1 MNKKRLQLGMIG
13 CGVVGTAVANLVS
26 DTTLNSFNEIVGL
39 KSILVKNPTK
49 ERTNLLMTQNFVSD
63 INKIVEDDEITIVIE
78 LMGGE
83 NPAFDYISRCL
94 KSGKHVITANK
105 EVISKKGSELV
116 SIAKHSGRELK
127 YEASVGGGIPILS
140 SLSNDF
146 SANPIQGIRAI
157 INGTTN
163 YILTRMDNE
172 ESSFEDVLKDAQN
185 LGYAESDP
193 SDDIEGTDA
202 VYKLSI
208 LTRLAFDVAPTTSDI
223 HKEGIN
229 GIKQK
234 EFRYSREL
242 GFTIKLIASAQKR
255 SDTLLLRVHPALIPK
270 EIPMANVNGAFNMVE
285 IDGGL
290 TGPLWFQG
298 AGAGPNPTASA
309 VLSDLMSILEGRNTI
324 DQTIVNNHTELLQL
338 APMDDYRCRYY
349 LRVTVNDKPGVLAAL
364 ATILGERDISILSVL
379 QKDTDSKLKHADLVI
394 MTHEAKEKNMKT
406 AVSEIKGLSDVI
418 NLDSLLRVEEYS

>member
-26 DTTLNSFNEIVGL
+26 DTTLNSFNEIVDL

-49 ERTNLLMTQNFVSD
+49 ERTNLLTTQNFVSD

-116 SIAKHSGRELK
+116 SIAKHAGRELK

-208 LTRLAFDVAPTTSDI
+208 LTRLAFGVAPTTSDI
-223 HKEGIN
+223 HKEGIT

-255 SDTLLLRVHPALIPK
+255 SDKLLLRVHPALIPK

-349 LRVTVNDKPGVLAAL
+349 LRVTVNDKAGVLAAL

-379 QKDTDSKLKHADLVI
+379 QKDTDSKLQHADLVI
-394 MTHEAKEKNMKT
+394 MTHEAKEKNMKA
-406 AVSEIKGLSDVI
+406 AVSEIKALSDVI

>member
-26 DTTLNSFNEIVGL
+26 DTTLNSFNEIVDL

-49 ERTNLLMTQNFVSD
+49 ERTNLLTTQNFVSD

-116 SIAKHSGRELK
+116 SIAKHAGRELK

-208 LTRLAFDVAPTTSDI
+208 LTRLAFGVAPTTSDI

-255 SDTLLLRVHPALIPK
+255 SDKLLLRVHPALIPK

-298 AGAGPNPTASA
+298 AGAGPTSSA
-309 VLSDLMSILEGRNTI
+309 LISDLCSILKGDIKYPFGVSHSLRKKINKFDLSVRVCSSYLRIEVKDQSGVLSSITNLFAKNKI
-324 DQTIVNNHTELLQL
+324 SIKNLIQL
-338 APMDDYRCRYY
+338 P
-349 LRVTVNDKPGVLAAL
+349 DKKKKK
-364 ATILGERDISILSVL
+364 ATIII
-379 QKDTDSKLKHADLVI
+379 I
-394 MTHEAKEKNMKT
+394 THKTLEKNYNNLISNLNKNKFL
-406 AVSEIKGLSDVI
+406 IKKPTFIRIEKV
-418 NLDSLLRVEEYS
+418 

>member
-13 CGVVGTAVANLVS
+13 CGVVGTAVANLIS
-26 DTTLNSFNEIVGL
+26 DTSLNSFNEIINL

-49 ERTNLLMTQNFVSD
+49 ERKNLLMTQSFVSD
-63 INKIVEDDEITIVIE
+63 INKIIEDDEITIVIE

-116 SIAKHSGRELK
+116 SIAKDADRELK

-208 LTRLAFDVAPTTSDI
+208 LTRLAFDVAANTNDI

-229 GIKQK
+229 GIQSK

-255 SDTLLLRVHPALIPK
+255 FDTLLLRVHPALIPK
-270 EIPMANVNGAFNMVE
+270 EIPMANVNGVSNMVE
-285 IDGGL
+285 IDGEL

-309 VLSDLMSILEGRNTI
+309 VLSDLMSIWAGRNSI
-324 DQTIVNNHTELLQL
+324 DQSSVNNHTKSLQL
-338 APMDDYRCRYY
+338 VPMDDYQCRYY
-349 LRVTVNDKPGVLAAL
+349 LRVTVNDKAGVLAAL
-364 ATILGERDISILSVL
+364 ATILGERGISIHSVL

-394 MTHEAKEKNMKT
+394 MTHAAKEKNMKG
-406 AVSEIKGLSDVI
+406 AVSEIKGLFDVI